1 MKKELTKK
9 DYEAILDYYNLND
22 DKKMSLEEM
31 KQSGE
36 KILATKLCRCIKK
49 VTKQNP
55 ELKEQNA
62 LAICREALFNKR
74 NLDFYNFKCKQ
85 KYSFLPRK
93 KSKQNKKLLYKT
105 KKNITMKYKLDNKKQ
120 KSKQQS
126 KKSKQQS
133 KQKSKQQSKQQST
146 SKQKKTMKKK
156 TMKKK

>member
-9 DYEAILDYYNLND
+9 DYETILEYYNLND
-22 DKKMSLEEM
+22 DKNMSFEEM

-55 ELKEQNA
+55 ELKEQNS
-62 LAICREALFNKR
+62 LGICRDRLFNKR
-74 NLDFYNFKCKQ
+74 NLDFYNFKCKE
-85 KYSFLPRK
+85 KYTLLPKK
-93 KSKQNKKLLYKT
+93 KSKQKKKVLYKT
-105 KKNITMKYKLDNKKQ
+105 KKNITMKYKLNNKKQ
-120 KSKQQS
+120 KTKQS
-126 KKSKQQS
+126 KK
-133 KQKSKQQSKQQST
+133 

>member
-9 DYEAILDYYNLND
+9 DYDTILDYYNLND
-22 DKKMSLEEM
+22 DKKMSFEEM

-120 KSKQQS
+120 KSKQQ
-126 KKSKQQS
+126 KKS
-133 KQKSKQQSKQQST
+133 
-146 SKQKKTMKKK
+146 MKKK
-156 TMKKK
+156 SMKKKSMKKKSMKKK

>member
-9 DYEAILDYYNLND
+9 DYETILEYYKLND
-22 DKKMSLEEM
+22 DKKMSFEEM

-55 ELKEQNA
+55 ELKEQNS
-62 LAICREALFNKR
+62 LGICRDRLFIKR
-74 NLDFYNFKCKQ
+74 NMDFYNFKCKE
-85 KYSFLPRK
+85 KYTLLPK
-93 KSKQNKKLLYKT
+93 KK
-105 KKNITMKYKLDNKKQ
+105 
-120 KSKQQS
+120 
-126 KKSKQQS
+126 
-133 KQKSKQQSKQQST
+133 